1 MKESIREFCDFLD
14 ASRSFYHVAA
24 NVTQILT
31 DQGYVR
37 LQENQPWELR
47 AGGKYFVDRNGS
59 SVLAFRIPEQ
69 LSGGYL
75 MSACHCDRPS
85 FMVKENGELGGT
97 YTRLT
102 TERYGGM
109 LIYPW
114 LDRPL
119 SVAGRVLVETENGVA
134 YRLVDIDRDIAMIPS
149 VAIHQNRTV
158 NDGYAWNPTV
168 DTIALLG
175 SAKVAGELDALLE
188 KAAGGKILSHDLYLY
203 VREQARVW
211 GIAKEYISAP
221 ALDDLE
227 CLWGCLQ
234 GFLKGE
240 GSSNI
245 CVLSIFDSEEVGSN
259 SPQGADGTLL
269 SGVLARISRTLGLD
283 HDCMLADSFMVS
295 ADNSHAIH
303 PNHPQLSDTDHP
315 VIMNGGVVVKFS
327 GTQNYTSDGL
337 SAAVFRKICAEA
349 QVPTQTFYNRAD
361 LKGGATLGHFSLNH
375 VSVPSVDIGLAQL
388 AMHSSY
394 ETAGVEDVA
403 YLETAMTAYY
413 SKTLTAA
420 EQGYAIK

>member
-24 NVTQILT
+24 NVTHILQK
-31 DQGYVR
+31 QGYVR

-59 SVLAFRIPEQ
+59 SVLAFRIPE
-69 LSGGYL
+69 GTPHGFL

-85 FMVKENGELGGT
+85 FMVKENGELTGT

-119 SVAGRVLVETENGVA
+119 SVAGRVLVETEEGVA

-158 NDGYAWNPTV
+158 NEGYVFNPAV
-168 DTIALLG
+168 DTVALLG
-175 SAKVAGELDALLE
+175 SGNVAGELSRMLE
-188 KAAGGKILSHDLYLY
+188 KAAGGKILSNDLYLY
-203 VREQARVW
+203 VRQQARVW

-221 ALDDLE
+221 ALDDLQ

-234 GFLKGE
+234 GFLKGD
-240 GSSNI
+240 GSENI

-259 SPQGADGTLL
+259 STQGADGTLL

-295 ADNSHAIH
+295 ADNAHAIH
-303 PNHPQLSDTDHP
+303 PNHPHLSDTDHP
-315 VIMNGGVVVKFS
+315 VTMNGGVVIKFS

-361 LKGGATLGHFSLNH
+361 MKGGATLGHFSLNH

-394 ETAGVEDVA
+394 ETAGVEDVE
-403 YLETAMTAYY
+403 YLVKAMTAYY

-420 EQGYAIK
+420 DQGYTIK